1 MPVNTIAQDSKFKVQ
16 LDAGL
21 NEKGNMIVK
30 SKTFSK
36 VKSAA
41 INDDVYDVAASLA
54 GLQELP
60 LVSVRRIDEVEITQ
74 M

>member
-1 MPVNTIAQDSKFKVQ
+1 MAVNTVAQDSKFKIQ
-16 LDAGL
+16 LDAGTD
-21 NEKGNMIVK
+21 EKGNPVTK